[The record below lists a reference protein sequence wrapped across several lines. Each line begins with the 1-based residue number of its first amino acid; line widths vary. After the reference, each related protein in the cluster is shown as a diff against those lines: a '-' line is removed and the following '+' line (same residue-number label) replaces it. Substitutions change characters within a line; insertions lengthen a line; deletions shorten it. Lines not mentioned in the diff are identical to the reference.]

1 MYCLKCGKEVYE
13 DQVFCSDCLSVMEK
27 YPVKPGTAI
36 LLPKRREGNTVSRP
50 APRRKVLTTEEQIQK
65 LRRNIRNLVILWV
78 VTFLMLCAMSVPGIA
93 YLMDQQHFGL
103 GQNYS
108 VITPKE
114 TDNQ

>member
-50 APRRKVLTTEEQIQK
+50 ASRRKVLTTEEQIQK